1 MLKNNK
7 LKVKTV
13 WGKNPE
19 LEKFWKGLSS
29 GKHVVLLYKTNKNTS
44 DKPYKD
50 MGDIF
55 YKDIKGIFYKDIKL
69 PPNTTKKYKL
79 MFNAFEEDPNIIAV
93 LSSNMSQDAYELF
106 LYPKAKN
113 NTVESVIRNYKKLW
127 IIIMFLREFIKIM
140 KYYYDIKRVG
150 DTSM

>member
-19 LEKFWKGLSS
+19 LEKFWKGLAS
-29 GKHVVLLYKTNKNTS
+29 GKHIVLLYKTNKNTS
-44 DKPYKD
+44 DKS
-50 MGDIF
+50 

-79 MFNAFEEDPNIIAV
+79 MFNAFEEDPDVIAV

-113 NTVESVIRNYKKLW
+113 NTVESVIKNYKKYFKPMLPN
-127 IIIMFLREFIKIM
+127 RKILVP
-140 KYYYDIKRVG
+140 Y
-150 DTSM
+150 